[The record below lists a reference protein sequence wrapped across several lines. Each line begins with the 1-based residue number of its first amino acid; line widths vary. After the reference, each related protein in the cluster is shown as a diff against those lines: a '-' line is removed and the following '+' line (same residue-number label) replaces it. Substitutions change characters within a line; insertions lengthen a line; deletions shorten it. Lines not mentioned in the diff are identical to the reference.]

1 MNDPKMSV
9 SNNSYEL
16 AINQAHRLSPLRLA
30 RLSLF
35 QGCLGC
41 LAVIFAGMLNR
52 IMISELAFPAILV
65 GGGLAFEQL
74 MAPSR
79 VLFGNISDT
88 WPIRGRKRTP
98 YILLGSIG
106 FCRMASISIPLI
118 LLTESALMQGDWIS
132 ITGCSLALCALFSL
146 YGLAISMATT
156 PYLALVIDLTTEKER
171 PRAVGIIWC
180 MLTIGIIVGAISIS
194 ITTKG
199 LDGVQDPALLQP
211 ALQKFM
217 LWVSAIVLG
226 ISIFA
231 CWGIEPK
238 KNTKD
243 LSLISSSN
251 EVGLKEAWRM
261 IKSSK
266 QIIIFFSFLILYTL
280 GLFLQDP
287 ILESFGAE
295 VFNLPIS
302 KTTLLNAFWGGGTL
316 FGLLLG
322 GLWITPK
329 LGKLSTAR
337 LGCWMIAISLLLL
350 ILSGITTNVNA
361 LYGVLV
367 IFGLAAGIAT
377 NSALSLMLDLTLPA
391 VAGTFVGI
399 WGLAQ
404 ALSRAIGKVFG
415 GGLLDIGR
423 MISGPDNDLI
433 AFSFVFLLEIIIM
446 IFAINVLNKVS
457 IKRFRQETATNL
469 EILFMADLDS

>member
-1 MNDPKMSV
+1 MRNTDHHMS
-9 SNNSYEL
+9 SIDNANK
-16 AINQAHRLSPLRLA
+16 LSPINLA

-79 VLFGNISDT
+79 VLFGNISDS

-98 YILLGSIG
+98 YIWLGSAG
-106 FCRMASISIPLI
+106 FCAMAVLSIPLI
-118 LLTESALMQGDWIS
+118 FVTEKALRQGDWLPITACS
-132 ITGCSLALCALFSL
+132 IALCILFSL
-146 YGLAISMATT
+146 YGLAVSMATT

-171 PRAVGIIWC
+171 PRAIGVIWC
-180 MLTIGIIVGAISIS
+180 MLTIGIIAGAIAIS

-199 LDGVQDPALLQP
+199 LDGVTEVDLLQP
-211 ALQKFM
+211 ALQRFM
-217 LWVSAIVLG
+217 LWVAGIVLI
-226 ISIFA
+226 ISVLS
-231 CWGIEPK
+231 CWGIEPNNSRL
-238 KNTKD
+238 NTRGQNTNKE
-243 LSLISSSN
+243 I
-251 EVGLKEAWRM
+251 GLKESWSLVT
-261 IKSSK
+261 SSP
-266 QIIIFFSFLILYTL
+266 QIIIFFCFLVLYTL

-287 ILESFGAE
+287 ILESYGAE

-322 GLWITPK
+322 GLWVTPS
-329 LGKLSTAR
+329 LGKLPTAR
-337 LGCWMIAISLLLL
+337 IGCWMILSSLLLL
-350 ILSGITTNVNA
+350 IISGLTESTNA

-367 IFGLAAGIAT
+367 IFGVAAGLAT
-377 NSALSLMLDLTLPA
+377 NSALSLMLDLTLPE
-391 VAGTFVGI
+391 VAGTFVGV

-404 ALSRAIGKVFG
+404 ALSRAIGKILG

-423 MISGPDNDLI
+423 SISGQGNELI
-433 AFSFVFLLEIIIM
+433 AFSFVFLLEILIM
-446 IFAINVLNKVS
+446 FLAILVLEKVN
-457 IKRFRQETATNL
+457 IKRFKEDTSMKVETL
-469 EILFMADLDS
+469 MMAELDG

>member
-1 MNDPKMSV
+1 MSD
-9 SNNSYEL
+9 
-16 AINQAHRLSPLRLA
+16 INQSETSSIVTNKLSPLNLA

-79 VLFGNISDT
+79 VLFGNISDS

-98 YILLGSIG
+98 YIWLGAAG
-106 FCRMASISIPLI
+106 FCTMAILSIPLI
-118 LLTESALMQGDWIS
+118 FLTENALRQGGWLPIAACS
-132 ITGCSLALCALFSL
+132 IGLCILFSL

-171 PRAVGIIWC
+171 PRAIGVIWC
-180 MLTIGIIVGAISIS
+180 MLTIGIVVGAIAIS

-199 LDGVQDPALLQP
+199 LDGVTEVAVLKP
-211 ALQKFM
+211 ALQHFM
-217 LWVSAIVLG
+217 IWVSGIVFV
-226 ISIFA
+226 ISIIA
-231 CWGIEPK
+231 CWGIEP
-238 KNTKD
+238 N
-243 LSLISSSN
+243 SSINRANNERSN
-251 EVGLKEAWRM
+251 KEIGLKESW
-261 IKSSK
+261 ILVTSSP
-266 QIIIFFSFLILYTL
+266 QILIFFTFLILYTL

-287 ILESFGAE
+287 ILESYGAE

-316 FGLLLG
+316 LGLLLG
-322 GLWITPK
+322 GLWITPR

-337 LGCWMIAISLLLL
+337 MGCWMIITSLFLL
-350 ILSGITTNVNA
+350 IFSGLIGNVNG

-367 IFGLAAGIAT
+367 IFGIAAGLAT
-377 NSALSLMLDLTLPA
+377 NSALSLMLDLTLPEI
-391 VAGTFVGI
+391 AGTFVGV

-404 ALSRAIGKVFG
+404 ALSRAMGKVFG

-423 MISGPDNDLI
+423 AISGPENPFI
-433 AFSFVFLLEIIIM
+433 AFSFVFFLEIIVM
-446 IFAINVLNKVS
+446 VFAIFVLGKVS
-457 IKRFRQETATNL
+457 IKRFKQETSTKIEA
-469 EILFMADLDS
+469 FMLAELDA

>member
-1 MNDPKMSV
+1 MRNTD
-9 SNNSYEL
+9 NNETFLGTDSK
-16 AINQAHRLSPLRLA
+16 LSPLKLA

-79 VLFGNISDT
+79 ILFGNISDS

-98 YILLGSIG
+98 YIWLGSAG
-106 FCRMASISIPLI
+106 FCTMAVLSIPLI
-118 LLTESALMQGDWIS
+118 FLTEKALRQGDWLP
-132 ITGCSLALCALFSL
+132 ITACSVALCILFAL

-171 PRAVGIIWC
+171 PRAIGVIWC
-180 MLTIGIIVGAISIS
+180 MLTIGIIVGAIAIS

-199 LDGVQDPALLQP
+199 LDGVTDVAVLEP

-217 LWVSAIVLG
+217 IWVGGIVLVLT
-226 ISIFA
+226 ILS
-231 CWGIEPK
+231 CWGIEPNQYNVDSK
-238 KNTKD
+238 EINSIKE
-243 LSLISSSN
+243 I
-251 EVGLKEAWRM
+251 GLKESWLLVT
-261 IKSSK
+261 SSP
-266 QIIIFFSFLILYTL
+266 QIIIFFTFLILYTL

-287 ILESFGAE
+287 ILESYGAE

-322 GLWITPK
+322 GLWITPR

-337 LGCWMIAISLLLL
+337 IGCWMISISLCLL
-350 ILSGITTNVNA
+350 IICGLTKSANG
-361 LYGVLV
+361 LFGVLV
-367 IFGLAAGIAT
+367 IFGIAAGLAT

-404 ALSRAIGKVFG
+404 ALSRAMGKVFG

-423 MISGPDNDLI
+423 LISGPENTFI
-433 AFSFVFLLEIIIM
+433 PFAFVFFLEIIVM
-446 IFAINVLNKVS
+446 ISAIFVLERVN
-457 IKRFRQETATNL
+457 IKRFREETSTTMETLMLA
-469 EILFMADLDS
+469 ELDS

>member
-1 MNDPKMSV
+1 MSETNHDETSLSV
-9 SNNSYEL
+9 NSK
-16 AINQAHRLSPLRLA
+16 LSPLRLA

-79 VLFGNISDT
+79 VLFGNISDS

-98 YILLGSIG
+98 YIWLGSAG
-106 FCRMASISIPLI
+106 FCAMAVLSIPLI
-118 LLTESALMQGDWIS
+118 FLTEKVLRQGDWLP
-132 ITGCSLALCALFSL
+132 ITGCAIALCILFSL

-171 PRAVGIIWC
+171 PKAIGVIWC
-180 MLTIGIIVGAISIS
+180 MLTIGIVVGAIAIS

-199 LDGVQDPALLQP
+199 LDGVSDVAVLEP
-211 ALQKFM
+211 ALQTFM
-217 LWVSAIVLG
+217 VRVALIVLA
-226 ISIFA
+226 ISFFA

-238 KNTKD
+238 KSRLNSKSKT
-243 LSLISSSN
+243 SN
-251 EVGLKEAWRM
+251 KEIGLKESW
-261 IKSSK
+261 ILVTSSP
-266 QIIIFFSFLILYTL
+266 QILIFFTFLILYTL

-287 ILESFGAE
+287 ILESYGAE

-322 GLWITPK
+322 GLWITPR

-337 LGCWMIAISLLLL
+337 IGCWMIISSLILL
-350 ILSGITTNVNA
+350 ILSGLTANVNG

-367 IFGLAAGIAT
+367 IFGVAAGLAT

-391 VAGTFVGI
+391 VAGTMVGV

-404 ALSRAIGKVFG
+404 ALSRAMGKVFG
-415 GGLLDIGR
+415 GGLLDLGR
-423 MISGPDNDLI
+423 LISGAENTFI
-433 AFSFVFLLEIIIM
+433 AFSFVFSLEIIVM
-446 IFAINVLNKVS
+446 FLAILVLQKVN
-457 IKRFRQETATNL
+457 IKRFKEETSTKI
-469 EILFMADLDS
+469 ETFMIAELDG

>member
-1 MNDPKMSV
+1 MSD
-9 SNNSYEL
+9 
-16 AINQAHRLSPLRLA
+16 INQSETSSIITNKLSPLSLA

-79 VLFGNISDT
+79 VLFGNISDS

-98 YILLGSIG
+98 YIWLGAAG
-106 FCRMASISIPLI
+106 FCTMAILSIPLI
-118 LLTESALMQGDWIS
+118 FLTENALRQGGWLPIAACS
-132 ITGCSLALCALFSL
+132 IALCILFSL

-171 PRAVGIIWC
+171 PRAIGVIWC
-180 MLTIGIIVGAISIS
+180 MLTIGIVVGAIAIS

-199 LDGVQDPALLQP
+199 LDGVTDVAVLKP
-211 ALQKFM
+211 ALQHFM
-217 LWVSAIVLG
+217 IWVSGIVFV
-226 ISIFA
+226 ISIIA
-231 CWGIEPK
+231 CWGIEP
-238 KNTKD
+238 N
-243 LSLISSSN
+243 SSINRANNERSN
-251 EVGLKEAWRM
+251 KEIGLKESW
-261 IKSSK
+261 ILVTSSP
-266 QIIIFFSFLILYTL
+266 QILIFFTFLILYTL

-287 ILESFGAE
+287 ILESYGAE

-316 FGLLLG
+316 LGLLLG
-322 GLWITPK
+322 GLWITPR

-337 LGCWMIAISLLLL
+337 MGCWMIITSLFLL
-350 ILSGITTNVNA
+350 IFSGLIGNVNG

-367 IFGLAAGIAT
+367 IFGIAAGLAT
-377 NSALSLMLDLTLPA
+377 NSALSLMLDLTLPEI
-391 VAGTFVGI
+391 AGTFVGV

-404 ALSRAIGKVFG
+404 ALSRAMGKVFG

-423 MISGPDNDLI
+423 AISGPENPFI
-433 AFSFVFLLEIIIM
+433 AFSFVFFLEIIVM
-446 IFAINVLNKVS
+446 VFAIFVLGKVS
-457 IKRFRQETATNL
+457 IKRFKQETSTKIEA
-469 EILFMADLDS
+469 FMLAELDA

>member
-1 MNDPKMSV
+1 MSD
-9 SNNSYEL
+9 
-16 AINQAHRLSPLRLA
+16 INQSETSSIITNKLSPLSLA

-79 VLFGNISDT
+79 VLFGNISDS

-98 YILLGSIG
+98 YIWLGAAG
-106 FCRMASISIPLI
+106 FCTMAILSIPLI
-118 LLTESALMQGDWIS
+118 FLTENALRQGGWLPIAACS
-132 ITGCSLALCALFSL
+132 IGLCILFSL

-171 PRAVGIIWC
+171 PRAIGVIWC
-180 MLTIGIIVGAISIS
+180 MLTIGIVVGAIAIS

-199 LDGVQDPALLQP
+199 LDGVTEVAVLKP
-211 ALQKFM
+211 ALQHFM
-217 LWVSAIVLG
+217 IWVSGIVFV
-226 ISIFA
+226 ISIIA
-231 CWGIEPK
+231 CWGIEP
-238 KNTKD
+238 N
-243 LSLISSSN
+243 SSINRANNERSN
-251 EVGLKEAWRM
+251 KEIGLKESW
-261 IKSSK
+261 ILVTSSP
-266 QIIIFFSFLILYTL
+266 QILIFFTFLILYTL

-287 ILESFGAE
+287 ILESYGAE

-316 FGLLLG
+316 LGLLLG
-322 GLWITPK
+322 GLWITPR

-337 LGCWMIAISLLLL
+337 MGCWMIITSLILL
-350 ILSGITTNVNA
+350 IFSGLIGNVNG

-367 IFGLAAGIAT
+367 IFGIAAGLAT
-377 NSALSLMLDLTLPA
+377 NSALSLMLDLTLPEI
-391 VAGTFVGI
+391 AGTFVGV

-404 ALSRAIGKVFG
+404 ALSRAMGKVFG

-423 MISGPDNDLI
+423 AISGPENPFI
-433 AFSFVFLLEIIIM
+433 AFSFVFFLEIIVM
-446 IFAINVLNKVS
+446 VFAIFVLGKVS
-457 IKRFRQETATNL
+457 IKRFKQETSTKIEA
-469 EILFMADLDS
+469 FMLAELDA

>member
-1 MNDPKMSV
+1 MSD
-9 SNNSYEL
+9 
-16 AINQAHRLSPLRLA
+16 INQSETSSIITNKLSPLSLA

-79 VLFGNISDT
+79 VLFGNISDS

-98 YILLGSIG
+98 YIWLGAAG
-106 FCRMASISIPLI
+106 FCTMAILSIPLI
-118 LLTESALMQGDWIS
+118 FLTENALRQGGWLPIAACS
-132 ITGCSLALCALFSL
+132 IGLCILFSL

-171 PRAVGIIWC
+171 PRAIGVIWC
-180 MLTIGIIVGAISIS
+180 MLTIGIVVGAIAIS

-199 LDGVQDPALLQP
+199 LDGVTDVAVLKP
-211 ALQKFM
+211 ALQHFM
-217 LWVSAIVLG
+217 IWVSGIVFV
-226 ISIFA
+226 ISIIA
-231 CWGIEPK
+231 CWGIEP
-238 KNTKD
+238 N
-243 LSLISSSN
+243 SSINRANNERSN
-251 EVGLKEAWRM
+251 KEIGLKESW
-261 IKSSK
+261 ILVTSSP
-266 QIIIFFSFLILYTL
+266 QILIFFTFLILYTL

-287 ILESFGAE
+287 ILESYGAE

-316 FGLLLG
+316 LGLLLG
-322 GLWITPK
+322 GLWITPR

-337 LGCWMIAISLLLL
+337 MGCWMIITSLFLL
-350 ILSGITTNVNA
+350 IFSGLIGNVNG

-367 IFGLAAGIAT
+367 IFGIAAGLAT
-377 NSALSLMLDLTLPA
+377 NSALSLMLDLTLPEI
-391 VAGTFVGI
+391 AGTFVGV

-404 ALSRAIGKVFG
+404 ALSRAMGKVFG

-423 MISGPDNDLI
+423 AISGPENPFI
-433 AFSFVFLLEIIIM
+433 AFSFVFFLEIIVM
-446 IFAINVLNKVS
+446 VFAIFVLGKVS
-457 IKRFRQETATNL
+457 IKRFKQETSTKIEA
-469 EILFMADLDS
+469 FMLAELDA

>member
-1 MNDPKMSV
+1 MSK
-9 SNNSYEL
+9 
-16 AINQAHRLSPLRLA
+16 INQRETSLSTPQKLSPLNLA

-79 VLFGNISDT
+79 VLFGNISDS

-98 YILLGSIG
+98 YIWLGAAG
-106 FCRMASISIPLI
+106 FCTMAILSIPLI
-118 LLTESALMQGDWIS
+118 FLTESALRQGEWLPITACS
-132 ITGCSLALCALFSL
+132 IALCILFSL

-171 PRAVGIIWC
+171 PRAIGVIWC
-180 MLTIGIIVGAISIS
+180 MLTIGIVVGAIAIS

-199 LDGVQDPALLQP
+199 LDGVTDVALLKP

-217 LWVSAIVLG
+217 IWVSAIVFT
-226 ISIFA
+226 ISIIA
-231 CWGIEPK
+231 CWGIEP
-238 KNTKD
+238 N
-243 LSLISSSN
+243 SSSSN
-251 EVGLKEAWRM
+251 SINKNSNKEIGLKESWLLVT
-261 IKSSK
+261 SSP
-266 QIIIFFSFLILYTL
+266 QILIFFTFLILYTL

-287 ILESFGAE
+287 ILESYGAE
-295 VFNLPIS
+295 VFSLPIS

-316 FGLLLG
+316 LGLLVG
-322 GLWITPK
+322 GLWVTPR

-337 LGCWMIAISLLLL
+337 MGCWMIIVSLILL
-350 ILSGITTNVNA
+350 IFSGLIGNVNG

-367 IFGLAAGIAT
+367 IFGLAAGLAT
-377 NSALSLMLDLTLPA
+377 NSALSLMLDLTLPE
-391 VAGTFVGI
+391 VAGTFVGV

-404 ALSRAIGKVFG
+404 ALSRAMGKVFG

-423 MISGPDNDLI
+423 SMSGPENSFI
-433 AFSFVFLLEIIIM
+433 AFSFVFVLEIIVM
-446 IFAINVLNKVS
+446 VFAIFVLQKVS
-457 IKRFRQETATNL
+457 VKRFKEETSTKIEA
-469 EILFMADLDS
+469 FMLSELDA

>member
-1 MNDPKMSV
+1 MRN
-9 SNNSYEL
+9 SNKEPLSKKETN
-16 AINQAHRLSPLRLA
+16 RLTPLRLA

-79 VLFGNISDT
+79 VLFGNISDS
-88 WPIRGRKRTP
+88 WPIKGRKRTP
-98 YILLGSIG
+98 YILLGAAG
-106 FCRMASISIPLI
+106 FCLMAILSIPLI
-118 LLTESALMQGDWIS
+118 FLTETALSSGSLFSIIS
-132 ITGCSLALCALFSL
+132 FAILLCLLFSL
-146 YGLAISMATT
+146 YGLAVSLATT

-171 PRAVGIIWC
+171 PQAVGVIWC
-180 MLTIGIIVGAISIS
+180 MLTIGIVVGAIAIS

-199 LDGVQDPALLQP
+199 LDGVQDPTLLQP

-217 LWVSAIVLG
+217 IWVSGIVLT
-226 ISIFA
+226 ISVIA

-238 KNTKD
+238 ECNEH
-243 LSLISSSN
+243 SN
-251 EVGLKEAWRM
+251 SQNNSKEVGLKEAWR
-261 IKSSK
+261 IIRSSK
-266 QIIIFFSFLILYTL
+266 QIFIFFSFLILYTL

-287 ILESFGAE
+287 ILESYGAE

-302 KTTLLNAFWGGGTL
+302 KTTLLNAFWGIGTL
-316 FGLLLG
+316 VGLLIG

-337 LGCWMIAISLLLL
+337 LGCWMIIVSLILL
-350 ILSGITTNVNA
+350 IFSGLIGNTDS
-361 LYGVLV
+361 LYGVLL

-377 NSALSLMLDLTLPA
+377 NSALSLMLDLTLPE

-423 MISGPDNDLI
+423 FITGPENPLF
-433 AFSFVFLLEIIIM
+433 AFSFVFLLEIFVM
-446 IFAINVLNKVS
+446 VAAIYVLGKVS
-457 IKRFRQETATNL
+457 VKKFKEETKSSIET
-469 EILFMADLDS
+469 IFMADLN

>member
-1 MNDPKMSV
+1 MS
-9 SNNSYEL
+9 E
-16 AINQAHRLSPLRLA
+16 INQSETSSIITNKLSPLSLA

-79 VLFGNISDT
+79 VLFGNISDS

-98 YILLGSIG
+98 YIWLGAAG
-106 FCRMASISIPLI
+106 FCTMAILSIPLI
-118 LLTESALMQGDWIS
+118 FLTENALRQGGWLPIAACS
-132 ITGCSLALCALFSL
+132 IGLCILFSL

-171 PRAVGIIWC
+171 PRAIGVIWC
-180 MLTIGIIVGAISIS
+180 MLTIGIVVGAIAIS

-199 LDGVQDPALLQP
+199 LDGVTDVAVLQP
-211 ALQKFM
+211 ALQHFM
-217 LWVSAIVLG
+217 IWVSGIVFV
-226 ISIFA
+226 ISIIA
-231 CWGIEPK
+231 CWGIEP
-238 KNTKD
+238 N
-243 LSLISSSN
+243 SSINRANNERSN
-251 EVGLKEAWRM
+251 KEIGLKESW
-261 IKSSK
+261 ILVTSSP
-266 QIIIFFSFLILYTL
+266 QILIFFTFLILYTL

-287 ILESFGAE
+287 ILESYGAE

-316 FGLLLG
+316 LGLLLG
-322 GLWITPK
+322 GLWITPR

-337 LGCWMIAISLLLL
+337 MGCWMIITSLFLL
-350 ILSGITTNVNA
+350 IFSGLIGNVNG

-367 IFGLAAGIAT
+367 IFGIAAGLAT
-377 NSALSLMLDLTLPA
+377 NSALSLMLDLTLPEI
-391 VAGTFVGI
+391 AGTFVGV

-404 ALSRAIGKVFG
+404 ALSRAMGKVFG

-423 MISGPDNDLI
+423 AISGPENPFI
-433 AFSFVFLLEIIIM
+433 AFSFVFFLEIIVM
-446 IFAINVLNKVS
+446 VFAIFVLGKVS
-457 IKRFRQETATNL
+457 IKRFKQETSTKIEA
-469 EILFMADLDS
+469 FMLAELDA